1 MSSIDFCIYSL
12 TPTDLVELAL
22 LLHGAPVL
30 VGDTEPLRVPW
41 PDVDVYL
48 ETILI
53 S

>member
-1 MSSIDFCIYSL
+1 MVFPI

-30 VGDTEPLRVPW
+30 VGDAEPLRVPW

-53 S
+53 N